1 MSRLLLQVYF
11 YTEGAEARVR
21 NPRMVDEIWL
31 VVAAIVGVGLGALAS
46 RYAFYPK
53 PKSEKVA
60 VAMAEAGSRVTLSTV
75 TSLELEKSRREMR
88 TIMVER
94 DLLSSAMMKLYEAE
108 SEGRITREER
118 EMISKRYSDQI
129 KDLQAKL
136 KDVELVVEV
145 GELEGLRNELVSLFE
160 GKIQNIEARLEVA
173 RQRLGPA
180 APQPPKKEAAPKLEK
195 GTDLEKAVERRAK
208 PEMTESERR
217 RKEIMDDVMGEL
229 ARLEQID
236 IEKKQQEN

>member
-1 MSRLLLQVYF
+1 
-11 YTEGAEARVR
+11 
-21 NPRMVDEIWL
+21 MVDVVTA
-31 VVAAIVGVGLGALAS
+31 VVAGVVGLGLGGLVS
-46 RYAFYPK
+46 YYVFYARA
-53 PKSEKVA
+53 KSEKV
-60 VAMAEAGSRVTLSTV
+60 VVPRSEPGERPTQSTV
-75 TSLELEKSRREMR
+75 TSADLERSRRDMR

-108 SEGRITREER
+108 TEGRITREER

-129 KDLQAKL
+129 KDLQSKL

-145 GELEGLRNELVSLFE
+145 GELEGLRNDLVSLFE

-180 APQPPKKEAAPKLEK
+180 APPQVKKEATPKVDRGTELEK
-195 GTDLEKAVERRAK
+195 VVEKRAK
-208 PEMTESERR
+208 SEMTEAERR
-217 RKEIMDDVMGEL
+217 RKEIMNDVMGEL

-236 IEKKQQEN
+236 MEKKPQEN

>member
-1 MSRLLLQVYF
+1 M
-11 YTEGAEARVR
+11 
-21 NPRMVDEIWL
+21 
-31 VVAAIVGVGLGALAS
+31 VGLGLGGVVSYYVFYS
-46 RYAFYPK
+46 RAK
-53 PKSEKVA
+53 PEKVV
-60 VAMAEAGSRVTLSTV
+60 VARPEPGARAKESMVSSAD
-75 TSLELEKSRREMR
+75 LERSRREMR

-108 SEGRITREER
+108 TEGRITRDER
-118 EMISKRYSDQI
+118 EMSSKRYSDQI
-129 KDLQAKL
+129 KELQSKL

-145 GELEGLRNELVSLFE
+145 GELEGLRNDLITLFE

-180 APQPPKKEAAPKLEK
+180 AAPPAKKEAAPRVERGAELEK
-195 GTDLEKAVERRAK
+195 VVEKRAK
-208 PEMTESERR
+208 SEMTEAERR

-236 IEKKQQEN
+236 IEKKQQET

>member
-1 MSRLLLQVYF
+1 
-11 YTEGAEARVR
+11 
-21 NPRMVDEIWL
+21 MVDVL
-31 VVAAIVGVGLGALAS
+31 TGVVAAVVGVVAGAIVDRFVFYS
-46 RYAFYPK
+46 RPK
-53 PKSEKVA
+53 PEKV
-60 VAMAEAGSRVTLSTV
+60 VVVKAEPGARPTETTV
-75 TSLELEKSRREMR
+75 TTADLERSRREMR

-108 SEGRITREER
+108 TEGKITREER

-129 KDLQAKL
+129 RDLESKL
-136 KDVELVVEV
+136 KDVELIVEV
-145 GELEGLRNELVSLFE
+145 GELESLRNELIGLFE
-160 GKIQNIEARLEVA
+160 GKIQNIEARLELA

-180 APQPPKKEAAPKLEK
+180 APPPPKKETAPKVDRGAELEK
-195 GTDLEKAVERRAK
+195 VVEKRDKA
-208 PEMTESERR
+208 EMTESERR

>member
-1 MSRLLLQVYF
+1 
-11 YTEGAEARVR
+11 
-21 NPRMVDEIWL
+21 MVDVL
-31 VVAAIVGVGLGALAS
+31 TGVVAAIVGVVAGVTVDRFVFYS
-46 RYAFYPK
+46 RPK
-53 PKSEKVA
+53 PEKVVVVKSEPGGRPT
-60 VAMAEAGSRVTLSTV
+60 ETTV
-75 TSLELEKSRREMR
+75 TTSDLERSRREMR

-108 SEGRITREER
+108 TEGKITREER
-118 EMISKRYSDQI
+118 ELISKRYSDQI
-129 KDLQAKL
+129 RDLESKL
-136 KDVELVVEV
+136 KDVELIVEV
-145 GELEGLRNELVSLFE
+145 GELESLRNELVSLFE

-180 APQPPKKEAAPKLEK
+180 APPPPKKEAAPKVERGAELEK
-195 GTDLEKAVERRAK
+195 VVEKRART
-208 PEMTESERR
+208 EMTESEKR

>member
-1 MSRLLLQVYF
+1 
-11 YTEGAEARVR
+11 
-21 NPRMVDEIWL
+21 MVDEIWV
-31 VVAAIVGVGLGALAS
+31 VVAAVVGLGLGFLAT
-46 RYAFYPK
+46 RFFFYPRAK
-53 PKSEKVA
+53 TEKVV
-60 VAMAEAGSRVTLSTV
+60 VAHVEPGAKRTESTV
-75 TSLELEKSRREMR
+75 TSADLERSRRDMR

-108 SEGRITREER
+108 TEGRITRDER

-129 KDLQAKL
+129 RDLQSRL

-145 GELEGLRNELVSLFE
+145 GELEGLRNELLSLFE
-160 GKIQNIEARLEVA
+160 GKIQNIEARLELA

-180 APQPPKKEAAPKLEK
+180 APSPVKKEAPPKVERGTELEK
-195 GTDLEKAVERRAK
+195 VVEKRAK
-208 PEMTESERR
+208 SEMTEAERR

>member
-1 MSRLLLQVYF
+1 
-11 YTEGAEARVR
+11 
-21 NPRMVDEIWL
+21 MVDVL
-31 VVAAIVGVGLGALAS
+31 TGVVAAIVGVAAGVVVD
-46 RYAFYPK
+46 RFVFYPRAK
-53 PKSEKVA
+53 PEQVVVA
-60 VAMAEAGSRVTLSTV
+60 RADPGSRPTETTV
-75 TSLELEKSRREMR
+75 TTADLERSRREMR

-108 SEGRITREER
+108 TEGKITQDER

-129 KDLQAKL
+129 RDLQSKL
-136 KDVELVVEV
+136 KDVELIVEV
-145 GELEGLRNELVSLFE
+145 GELESLRNELITLFD

-180 APQPPKKEAAPKLEK
+180 APLPPKKEAAPKVERGAELEK
-195 GTDLEKAVERRAK
+195 VVEKRAK
-208 PEMTESERR
+208 TELTESEKR

-236 IEKKQQEN
+236 IEKRQQEN

>member
-1 MSRLLLQVYF
+1 
-11 YTEGAEARVR
+11 
-21 NPRMVDEIWL
+21 MVDVL
-31 VVAAIVGVGLGALAS
+31 TAVVAGVVGLGLGGLVSYFVFNS
-46 RYAFYPK
+46 RAK
-53 PKSEKVA
+53 PEKVV
-60 VAMAEAGSRVTLSTV
+60 VARPETGERAAQTTV
-75 TSLELEKSRREMR
+75 TSSDLERSRRDMR

-108 SEGRITREER
+108 TEGRITRDER

-129 KDLQAKL
+129 KDLQSKL

-145 GELEGLRNELVSLFE
+145 GELEGLRNDLISLFE
-160 GKIQNIEARLEVA
+160 GKIQNIEARLDVA

-180 APQPPKKEAAPKLEK
+180 APAPVKKEATPKVERGAELEK
-195 GTDLEKAVERRAK
+195 VVEKRAK
-208 PEMTESERR
+208 SEMSEAEKR

>member
-1 MSRLLLQVYF
+1 
-11 YTEGAEARVR
+11 
-21 NPRMVDEIWL
+21 MVDVL
-31 VVAAIVGVGLGALAS
+31 TGVVAAVVGVVAGAIVDRFVFYS
-46 RYAFYPK
+46 RPK
-53 PKSEKVA
+53 PEKV
-60 VAMAEAGSRVTLSTV
+60 VVVKAEQGARPTETTV
-75 TSLELEKSRREMR
+75 TTADLERSRREMR

-108 SEGRITREER
+108 TEGKITREER

-129 KDLQAKL
+129 RDLESKL
-136 KDVELVVEV
+136 KDVELIVEV
-145 GELEGLRNELVSLFE
+145 GELESLRNELIGLFE
-160 GKIQNIEARLEVA
+160 GKIQNIEARLELA

-180 APQPPKKEAAPKLEK
+180 APPPPKKEAAPKMDRGAELEK
-195 GTDLEKAVERRAK
+195 VVEKRAK
-208 PEMTESERR
+208 AEMTESERR

>member
-1 MSRLLLQVYF
+1 
-11 YTEGAEARVR
+11 
-21 NPRMVDEIWL
+21 MVDVL
-31 VVAAIVGVGLGALAS
+31 TGVVAAMVGVVAGVTVD
-46 RYAFYPK
+46 RFVFYSK
-53 PKSEKVA
+53 PKSEKV
-60 VAMAEAGSRVTLSTV
+60 VVVKSEPGGRPTETTV
-75 TSLELEKSRREMR
+75 TTSDLERSRREMR

-108 SEGRITREER
+108 TEGKITREER
-118 EMISKRYSDQI
+118 ELISKRYSDQI
-129 KDLQAKL
+129 RDLESKL
-136 KDVELVVEV
+136 KDVELIVEV
-145 GELEGLRNELVSLFE
+145 GELESLRNELVSLFE

-180 APQPPKKEAAPKLEK
+180 APPPPKKEAAPKVERGAELEK
-195 GTDLEKAVERRAK
+195 VVEKRART
-208 PEMTESERR
+208 EMTESEKR

>member
-1 MSRLLLQVYF
+1 
-11 YTEGAEARVR
+11 
-21 NPRMVDEIWL
+21 
-31 VVAAIVGVGLGALAS
+31 
-46 RYAFYPK
+46 
-53 PKSEKVA
+53 
-60 VAMAEAGSRVTLSTV
+60 
-75 TSLELEKSRREMR
+75 MR

-108 SEGRITREER
+108 TEGRITREER

-129 KDLQAKL
+129 RDLQSRL

-145 GELEGLRNELVSLFE
+145 GELEGLRNELITLFQ
-160 GKIQNIEARLEVA
+160 GKIQNIEARLDIA

-180 APQPPKKEAAPKLEK
+180 APQPAKKEAAAPKVERGTELEK
-195 GTDLEKAVERRAK
+195 VVEKKAK
-208 PEMTESERR
+208 SELTESEKR

-229 ARLEQID
+229 ARLEQLD

>member
-1 MSRLLLQVYF
+1 
-11 YTEGAEARVR
+11 
-21 NPRMVDEIWL
+21 MVDVL
-31 VVAAIVGVGLGALAS
+31 TAVVAGAAGLGLGSLAS
-46 RYAFYPK
+46 YYVFYSRAK
-53 PKSEKVA
+53 PEKVV
-60 VAMAEAGSRVTLSTV
+60 VARAADGTRPVESTV
-75 TSLELEKSRREMR
+75 TSSDLERSRRDMR

-108 SEGRITREER
+108 TEGRITREER

-129 KDLQAKL
+129 KDLQSKL

-145 GELEGLRNELVSLFE
+145 GELEGLRNELITLFD
-160 GKIQNIEARLEVA
+160 GKIQNIEARLELA

-180 APQPPKKEAAPKLEK
+180 EPPPVKKEAAPRVDRGAELEK
-195 GTDLEKAVERRAK
+195 VVEKRARA
-208 PEMTESERR
+208 EMTEAERR

-236 IEKKQQEN
+236 IEKKQQET

>member
-1 MSRLLLQVYF
+1 
-11 YTEGAEARVR
+11 
-21 NPRMVDEIWL
+21 MVDL
-31 VVAAIVGVGLGALAS
+31 LTAVVAGAVGLGLGGLVSYLVFNS
-46 RYAFYPK
+46 RPK
-53 PKSEKVA
+53 PEKVVIA
-60 VAMAEAGSRVTLSTV
+60 TSDASGRTIQSTV
-75 TSLELEKSRREMR
+75 TSADLERSRREMR

-108 SEGRITREER
+108 TEGRITREER

-129 KDLQAKL
+129 RDLQSKL

-145 GELEGLRNELVSLFE
+145 GELEGLRNELVALFQ
-160 GKIQNIEARLEVA
+160 GKIQNIEARLDIA

-180 APQPPKKEAAPKLEK
+180 APQPVRKEAAPKVEREVELEK
-195 GTDLEKAVERRAK
+195 VVEKRAK
-208 PEMTESERR
+208 SEMTESEKR

-229 ARLEQID
+229 ARLEQLD

>member
-1 MSRLLLQVYF
+1 
-11 YTEGAEARVR
+11 
-21 NPRMVDEIWL
+21 MVDL
-31 VVAAIVGVGLGALAS
+31 LTAVVAGAVGLGLGGLVSYLVFNS
-46 RYAFYPK
+46 RPK
-53 PKSEKVA
+53 PEKVVIA
-60 VAMAEAGSRVTLSTV
+60 TSDASGRTIQSTV
-75 TSLELEKSRREMR
+75 TSADLERSRREMR

-108 SEGRITREER
+108 TEGRITREER

-129 KDLQAKL
+129 RDLQSKL

-145 GELEGLRNELVSLFE
+145 GELEGLRNELVALFQ
-160 GKIQNIEARLEVA
+160 GKIQNIEARLDIA

-180 APQPPKKEAAPKLEK
+180 APQPVKKEAAPKVERGVELEK
-195 GTDLEKAVERRAK
+195 VVEKRAK
-208 PEMTESERR
+208 SEMTESEKR

-229 ARLEQID
+229 ARLEQLD

>member
-1 MSRLLLQVYF
+1 
-11 YTEGAEARVR
+11 
-21 NPRMVDEIWL
+21 MVDILTAVVAGVVGLGLGGLASYYVFYSRAKPEKI
-31 VVAAIVGVGLGALAS
+31 VVAA
-46 RYAFYPK
+46 
-53 PKSEKVA
+53 
-60 VAMAEAGSRVTLSTV
+60 AEPGSRPIQTTV
-75 TSLELEKSRREMR
+75 TTVELERSRREMR

-108 SEGRITREER
+108 TEGRITQEER

-129 KDLQAKL
+129 RDLQSKL

-145 GELEGLRNELVSLFE
+145 GELEGLRNELVSLFD
-160 GKIQNIEARLEVA
+160 GKIQNIDARLEVA

-180 APQPPKKEAAPKLEK
+180 APVLPKKEAAPKVERGTELEK
-195 GTDLEKAVERRAK
+195 VVETRAK
-208 PEMTESERR
+208 TEMTESERR